1 MMMDFRH
8 CAWCRLSLAEVAATG
23 FGVKQLRSPGWPL
36 AEALAALLRLDLP
49 NADEVEV
56 IVTAPDSPERRAG
69 IDAMVFT
76 CSAVCTAAA
85 RERIEVSSELYE
97 TTALPAA

>member
-1 MMMDFRH
+1 
-8 CAWCRLSLAEVAATG
+8 
-23 FGVKQLRSPGWPL
+23 VKQLRSPGRPL

-85 RERIEVSSELYE
+85 RERIDVSRVLYE